1 MVHQFGAIVVYN
13 VYVIPEST
21 NWAGDLERDPC
32 LALAASL
39 ALARAGHFEMVLL
52 GDFNGRTG
60 SHTPTIHDPFHVSN
74 DIDFVST
81 RGKFLFR
88 LLIAKLETGKDESK
102 KALNL
107 FGPVSSVTGPS
118 TVTICGFCKGSGKHT
133 AEAGAAV
140 FFGENSQMNRAIRVW
155 GTQNN
160 ARADLVALL
169 LAVRIAPKTR
179 NLVITTR
186 SEYAIRSIKYYAY
199 RNEACG
205 WKCVNG
211 DVLKLII
218 AWIRC
223 RTAPIH
229 FSHIKKDKPTDAYK

>member
-1 MVHQFGAIVVYN
+1 MKKRKREPVVL
-13 VYVIPEST
+13 PEDT
-21 NWAGDLERDPC
+21 ELDKLLLATLE
-32 LALAASL
+32 A
-39 ALARAGHFEMVLL
+39 
-52 GDFNGRTG
+52 
-60 SHTPTIHDPFHVSN
+60 
-74 DIDFVST
+74 
-81 RGKFLFR
+81 
-88 LLIAKLETGKDESK
+88 GKDETK

-107 FGPVSSVTGPS
+107 FGPVLSVTGPT
-118 TVTICGFCKGSGKHT
+118 TVTICGFCKNSSKHT
-133 AEAGAAV
+133 AQAGAAV
-140 FFGENSQMNRAIRVW
+140 FFGENSQLNRAIRVW
-155 GTQNN
+155 GKQNN

-186 SEYAIRSIKYYAY
+186 SEYVIRSIKYYAY
-199 RNEACG
+199 RDEACG

-229 FSHIKKDKPTDAYK
+229 FSHIK